1 MSTPEFGATI
11 LQALASSSHQVVG
24 VVTQPD
30 RPAGRKN
37 RLTAPPVKLVAEQ
50 LGLPVMQ
57 VERLR
62 GSEILTKLAEFS
74 READIFVVAAFGMLL
89 PGAVLEMPRLQCLN
103 VHGSLLPEYRGASPV
118 AQAVLDGRSET
129 GLTIML
135 MEKGLDTGPMLAK
148 KAVPIAND
156 ETQSSLM
163 QKLAEVGAE
172 LLLETLPLWA
182 GGQLVAEPQDSS
194 QATLTGIIKKDAGQ
208 INWHEPAALIERK
221 TRAYNPWPGVFTNW
235 NDQLLKILRAEV
247 LSQNE
252 VNFDQ
257 LQTVIP
263 GQTLLARID
272 KTGEERLI
280 IATGDGFL
288 APGELQ
294 LAGKK
299 AVNIKDFLQGQK
311 SIIGAQLGGQ
321 S

>member
-1 MSTPEFGATI
+1 MQKKLKILFMSTPEFGATI

-182 GGQLVAEPQDSS
+182 GGQLVAIFVGRSGSDVDGDDPQQLVGCNDCGVLLERS
-194 QATLTGIIKKDAGQ
+194 LYDA
-208 INWHEPAALIERK
+208 
-221 TRAYNPWPGVFTNW
+221 
-235 NDQLLKILRAEV
+235 DQ
-247 LSQNE
+247 
-252 VNFDQ
+252 
-257 LQTVIP
+257 
-263 GQTLLARID
+263 GLAV
-272 KTGEERLI
+272 G
-280 IATGDGFL
+280 GDR
-288 APGELQ
+288 
-294 LAGKK
+294 
-299 AVNIKDFLQGQK
+299 
-311 SIIGAQLGGQ
+311 
-321 S
+321 